1 MIEVIPLKYGTIF
14 KHAFSQ
20 VDVFTQFVKDVL
32 DIDINIDEVFTEYEY
47 PEPIGFVKSKY
58 DLFAEDKEKRIIVEI
73 QQVKEDDFFDR
84 FLYYHLISMV
94 EQVGGYQEYA
104 FDRTVYT
111 IVLLT
116 STPRDGSVNFSCA
129 VSDMNPIDENGK
141 LVNVYPH
148 RLVFLCPRLVN
159 DNTPPKVKKWL
170 EFIEDSLDKQ
180 MDETTYLHDGLLQKI
195 IDRIQKRKLSPEL
208 LSEIK
213 DDAAW
218 DKAKNRFMKEA
229 REQGLEEGLEQ
240 GREQGLTQGLE
251 QGLTQGLEQGKK
263 ENMREVVKNMRAANI
278 PIETIAQVTY
288 LSIDEVHALLGELK

>member
-1 MIEVIPLKYGTIF
+1 MVEVIPLKYGSIF

-20 VDVFTQFVKDVL
+20 VDVFTQFTKDIL
-32 DIDINIDEVFTEYEY
+32 DIDIHIDEVHTEYEY

-73 QQVKEDDFFDR
+73 QQVKEYDFFDR
-84 FLYYHLISMV
+84 FMYYHLIRLV

-104 FDRTVYT
+104 FERTVYT

-129 VSDMNPIDENGK
+129 VSDMNPVDEHGK
-141 LVNVYPH
+141 TLPVYPH

-159 DNTPPKVKKWL
+159 EDTPPKVSKWL

-180 MDETTYLHDGLLQKI
+180 MDETGYSDNLLRKI
-195 IDRIQKRKLSPEL
+195 IERIQRRNLSPEL

-213 DDAAW
+213 DDTAW
-218 DKAKNRFMKEA
+218 DKAKIRLMNEGRAEGE
-229 REQGLEEGLEQ
+229 RE
-240 GREQGLTQGLE
+240 
-251 QGLTQGLEQGKK
+251 KAW
-263 ENMREVVKNMRAANI
+263 VIAKNMRLAAI
-278 PIETIAQVTY
+278 DFETIQQVTG
-288 LSIDEVHALLGELK
+288 LSLEQIRAL